1 MKWLKSIFSNE
12 GDASSKR
19 VASILALVVCINL
32 SYIGT
37 FTEYKTPEYMFD
49 GLLILAGGGLGLTVI
64 ESIFDKKKSH
74 YYQETQQ
81 EITNLGIS
89 NITLNYDF

>member
-1 MKWLKSIFSNE
+1 MKWLKSVFSSE
-12 GDASSKR
+12 TDASSKR

-64 ESIFDKKKSH
+64 ESIFANKKKGND
-74 YYQETQQ
+74 EG
-81 EITNLGIS
+81 TN
-89 NITLNYDF
+89 

>member
-12 GDASSKR
+12 SDASSKR
-19 VASILALVVCINL
+19 VASILALLVCINL

-64 ESIFDKKKSH
+64 ESIFANKKKSNDTTG
-74 YYQETQQ
+74 QD
-81 EITNLGIS
+81 S
-89 NITLNYDF
+89 N

>member
-1 MKWLKSIFSNE
+1 MKWLRSVFSNE
-12 GDASSKR
+12 SDASSKR

-37 FTEYKTPEYMFD
+37 FTDYKCPEYMFD

-64 ESIFDKKKSH
+64 ESIFGKKKSNDSTG
-74 YYQETQQ
+74 EG
-81 EITNLGIS
+81 TN
-89 NITLNYDF
+89 

>member
-1 MKWLKSIFSNE
+1 MSWIKSIFSNDK
-12 GDASSKR
+12 DASSKR

-37 FTEYKTPEYMFD
+37 FTDYKTPEYMFD

-64 ESIFDKKKSH
+64 ESIFTKKKSNDSTGS
-74 YYQETQQ
+74 E
-81 EITNLGIS
+81 S
-89 NITLNYDF
+89 N

>member
-12 GDASSKR
+12 SDASSKR
-19 VASILALVVCINL
+19 VASILALLVCINL

-64 ESIFDKKKSH
+64 ESIFANKKKSND
-74 YYQETQQ
+74 E
-81 EITNLGIS
+81 GS
-89 NITLNYDF
+89 N

>member
-1 MKWLKSIFSNE
+1 MKWLRSVFSNE

-19 VASILALVVCINL
+19 VASIIALLVCINL

-37 FTEYKTPEYMFD
+37 FTQYKCPEYMYD

-64 ESIFDKKKSH
+64 ESIFGKKKSNDTGS
-74 YYQETQQ
+74 QD
-81 EITNLGIS
+81 TN
-89 NITLNYDF
+89 

>member
-1 MKWLKSIFSNE
+1 MKWLRSVFSNE

-19 VASILALVVCINL
+19 VASILALLVCINL

-37 FTEYKTPEYMFD
+37 FTDYKTPEYMFD

-64 ESIFDKKKSH
+64 ESIFDKKK
-74 YYQETQQ
+74 
-81 EITNLGIS
+81 TNDTPNEGT
-89 NITLNYDF
+89 N

>member
-19 VASILALVVCINL
+19 VASILALLVCINL

-37 FTEYKTPEYMFD
+37 FTDYKCPEYMFD
-49 GLLILAGGGLGLTVI
+49 GLLILAGSGLGLTVI
-64 ESIFDKKKSH
+64 ESIFAKKK
-74 YYQETQQ
+74 TDDT
-81 EITNLGIS
+81 TNEGT
-89 NITLNYDF
+89 N

>member
-12 GDASSKR
+12 SDASSKR
-19 VASILALVVCINL
+19 VASILALLVCINL

-37 FTEYKTPEYMFD
+37 FTDYKCPEYMFD

-64 ESIFDKKKSH
+64 ESIFTKKKSNDSAS
-74 YYQETQQ
+74 QE
-81 EITNLGIS
+81 S
-89 NITLNYDF
+89 N

>member
-1 MKWLKSIFSNE
+1 MKWLRSVFSNE
-12 GDASSKR
+12 SDASSKR

-37 FTEYKTPEYMFD
+37 FTDYKCPEYMFD

-64 ESIFDKKKSH
+64 ESIFAKKKSNDATS
-74 YYQETQQ
+74 QE
-81 EITNLGIS
+81 S
-89 NITLNYDF
+89 N

>member
-12 GDASSKR
+12 SDASSKR
-19 VASILALVVCINL
+19 VASILALLVCINL
-32 SYIGT
+32 SYIST

-64 ESIFDKKKSH
+64 ESIFANKKKSNDSTS
-74 YYQETQQ
+74 QE
-81 EITNLGIS
+81 S
-89 NITLNYDF
+89 N